1 VLRIL
6 ANLGWMACVVYST
19 IPSFWL
25 MIHPHAAA
33 WRARRS
39 SPYSLLIPAWLAMW
53 LVVAAVTW
61 RWRTVHVYSSPWAWV
76 PAVALFAI
84 GIWLYK
90 QAGIDFG
97 WKVLGGVPELH
108 HRTREQ
114 RLITSG
120 IRAHV
125 RHPVYL
131 AHLLEMFAWSIG
143 TGLAVCYA
151 LTALAIVTGMVM
163 VRMEDHELEARFGIA
178 YREYRR
184 TVPSIIPA
192 LRAQR

>member
-6 ANLGWMACVVYST
+6 VTVGWIACVVYST

-25 MIHPHAAA
+25 MIHPRVAD
-33 WRARRS
+33 WRARRG
-39 SPYSLLIPAWLAMW
+39 SPYSLLIPAWLTMW
-53 LVVAAVTW
+53 VMMAVVTW
-61 RWRTVHVYSSPWAWV
+61 RWRTVQLYSRPWSWI
-76 PAVALFAI
+76 PAIALFAI

-90 QAGIDFG
+90 QAGVDFG
-97 WKVLGGVPELH
+97 WKVLGGVPELD
-108 HRTREQ
+108 RRDREQ

-131 AHLLEMFAWSIG
+131 AHLVEMFAWSIG
-143 TGLAVCYA
+143 TGLAVCYG
-151 LTALAIVTGMVM
+151 LTAFAIATGIVM
-163 VRMEDHELEARFGIA
+163 VRMEDYELETRFGVA

-184 TVPSIIPA
+184 LVPAIIPA
-192 LRAQR
+192 FRAQR